1 MKPLTVAVL
10 VILVIALFLRDV
22 NGRGGGRGGGGRGGG
37 SRGGRSRGGSTSR
50 GRSRFS
56 GSSKTKITKTTPIK
70 PVRFRTPVIK
80 SQAKR
85 GSQTKLFTRA
95 AAGYLVTKYALSKAP
110 VYWKE
115 FPDYGRYMSIPEERA
130 VRLSS
135 ERVSLLDANGNLC
148 LGNSS
153 IPRTLKEVIGKNL
166 FELNTTVIYKTDPEK
181 VIRLYGIE
189 NTVSLEDIKDK
200 NFTVTTRA
208 RYNVT
213 VIVTE
218 NTNCTQVE
226 RQVNGTMI
234 ELFEDNPDAE
244 ISSTLGVGA
253 IITLSIVSVFCGSI
267 FLCFIIFFVLY
278 CRDKLRY

>member
-22 NGRGGGRGGGGRGGG
+22 KGRGGRGGGGRGGG
-37 SRGGRSRGGSTSR
+37 SRGGSRGGRTSG
-50 GRSRFS
+50 GRSRSS
-56 GSSKTKITKTTPIK
+56 GSSKPRITKTTPIK
-70 PVRFRTPVIK
+70 AVRVRTPVIK

-95 AAGYLVTKYALSKAP
+95 AAGYLVTRYALSKAP

-130 VRLSS
+130 IRLSS
-135 ERVSLLDANGNLC
+135 ERVSLLDSNGNLC

-153 IPRTLKEVIGKNL
+153 IPRTLKDGIEKNL
-166 FELNTTVIYKTDPEK
+166 LELNTTVIYKTNPEK
-181 VIRLYGIE
+181 VTILYGVN
-189 NTVSLEDIKDK
+189 NTISLEDIKDK

-213 VIVTE
+213 ILE

-226 RQVNGTMI
+226 KQVNGTMI
-234 ELFEDNPDAE
+234 QLYEFNPNKAN
-244 ISSTLGVGA
+244 IAGINFQLIVTLIMLIGM
-253 IITLSIVSVFCGSI
+253 FN
-267 FLCFIIFFVLY
+267 
-278 CRDKLRY
+278 

>member
-22 NGRGGGRGGGGRGGG
+22 KGRGGRGGGGRGGG
-37 SRGGRSRGGSTSR
+37 SRGGSRGGRTSG
-50 GRSRFS
+50 GRSRSS
-56 GSSKTKITKTTPIK
+56 GSSKPRITKTTPIK
-70 PVRFRTPVIK
+70 AVRFRTPVIK

-95 AAGYLVTKYALSKAP
+95 AAGYLVTRYALSKAP

-130 VRLSS
+130 IRLSS
-135 ERVSLLDANGNLC
+135 ERVSLLDSNGNLC

-153 IPRTLKEVIGKNL
+153 IPRTLKDGIEKNL
-166 FELNTTVIYKTDPEK
+166 LELNTTVIYKTNPEN
-181 VIRLYGIE
+181 VTILYGVN
-189 NTVSLEDIKDK
+189 NTISLEDIKDK

-213 VIVTE
+213 ILE

-226 RQVNGTMI
+226 KQVNGTMI
-234 ELFEDNPDAE
+234 QLYEFNPNKAN
-244 ISSTLGVGA
+244 IAGINFQLIVTLIMLIGM
-253 IITLSIVSVFCGSI
+253 FN
-267 FLCFIIFFVLY
+267 
-278 CRDKLRY
+278 

>member
-22 NGRGGGRGGGGRGGG
+22 KGRGGRGGGGRGGG
-37 SRGGRSRGGSTSR
+37 SRGGSRGGRTSG
-50 GRSRFS
+50 GRSRSS
-56 GSSKTKITKTTPIK
+56 GSSKPRITKTTPIK
-70 PVRFRTPVIK
+70 AVRFRTPVIK

-95 AAGYLVTKYALSKAP
+95 AAGYLVTRYALSKAP

-130 VRLSS
+130 IRLSS
-135 ERVSLLDANGNLC
+135 ERVSLLDSNGNLC

-153 IPRTLKEVIGKNL
+153 IPRTLKDGIEKNL
-166 FELNTTVIYKTDPEK
+166 LELNTTVIYKTNPEK
-181 VIRLYGIE
+181 VTILYGVN
-189 NTVSLEDIKDK
+189 NTISLEDIKDK

-213 VIVTE
+213 ILE

-226 RQVNGTMI
+226 KQVNGTMI
-234 ELFEDNPDAE
+234 QLYEFNPNKAN
-244 ISSTLGVGA
+244 IAGINFQLIVTLIMLIGM
-253 IITLSIVSVFCGSI
+253 FN
-267 FLCFIIFFVLY
+267 
-278 CRDKLRY
+278 

>member
-1 MKPLTVAVL
+1 MQEQEDEEGEEVEEVVAVA
-10 VILVIALFLRDV
+10 VVVVAAAV
-22 NGRGGGRGGGGRGGG
+22 VAAAVVEAAQVEEGA
-37 SRGGRSRGGSTSR
+37 
-50 GRSRFS
+50 S
-56 GSSKTKITKTTPIK
+56 GSSKSRITKTTPIK

-85 GSQTKLFTRA
+85 GSQTKLFIKV

-130 VRLSS
+130 IRLSS
-135 ERVSLLDANGNLC
+135 ERVSLLDSNGNLC
-148 LGNSS
+148 LRNLS
-153 IPRTLKEVIGKNL
+153 IPRTLKEGIGKNL
-166 FELNTTVIYKTDPEK
+166 FELNTTVIYKTNPEK
-181 VIRLYGIE
+181 VIRLYGVD

-244 ISSTLGVGA
+244 ISAPLPTL
-253 IITLSIVSVFCGSI
+253 FC
-267 FLCFIIFFVLY
+267 L
-278 CRDKLRY
+278 